1 MSNYYRRNS
10 RSGCKGLYG
19 VINIV
24 IIVVFLVACFYRP
37 LNKISNMRDVTV
49 AVTDKVVKNYGNNSK
64 YLVFTEDTNGTVATF
79 EITDSWLNGR
89 FNSSDIYAAIKIGN
103 TYTFTVGG
111 SRNEFMSWY
120 PNIYKYELVEKK

>member
-10 RSGCKGLYG
+10 GLG
-19 VINIV
+19 FKSLRVIANIV
-24 IIVVFLVACFYRP
+24 IVVIFLVGCFYRP

-64 YLVFTEDTNGTVATF
+64 YLVFTEDTNGTISTF

-103 TYTFTVGG
+103 TYTFIVGG

-120 PNIYKYELVEKK
+120 PNIYECELIEKE